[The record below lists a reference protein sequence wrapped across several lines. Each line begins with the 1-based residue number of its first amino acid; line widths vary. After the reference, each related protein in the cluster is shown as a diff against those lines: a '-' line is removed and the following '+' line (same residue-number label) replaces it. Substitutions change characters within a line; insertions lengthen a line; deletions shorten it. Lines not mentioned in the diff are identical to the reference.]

1 MTRSSARHF
10 FVSTVGG
17 RLWKRE
23 CFLGPCERYL
33 RAMRLFRF
41 GDPGS
46 ERPGVFDKMGI
57 PRDVSSLFSD
67 YDERFFEAGGL
78 SELALALADKVGGLP
93 QVDTQS
99 TRLGSPVAR
108 PSKILGIGLNYKD
121 HAAETGADLPL
132 EPKIFMKATSALSG
146 VFDDV
151 ILPRGSEQTDYE
163 VELAFVVGRR
173 ASYVSRAEALDFLA
187 GYTIC
192 NDYSERDFQ
201 KNRSGQFVKGKS
213 ADSFAPLGPYLVTL
227 DEFDARDARLWCAV
241 NGQMRQ
247 DARTSEMVFDV
258 PALIENLSQYMSL
271 LPGDVVSTGTPKGVG
286 LGQKPPKFLRDGD
299 IVSYGI
305 EGIGE
310 GRQRVVSYRSP

>member
-1 MTRSSARHF
+1 
-10 FVSTVGG
+10 
-17 RLWKRE
+17 
-23 CFLGPCERYL
+23 
-33 RAMRLFRF
+33 MRLFRF
-41 GDPGS
+41 GVPGA
-46 ERPGVFDKMGI
+46 ERPGVLDKTGV

-67 YDERFFEAGGL
+67 YDERFFTEGGL
-78 SELALALADKVGGLP
+78 SELALALADKVSGLP
-93 QVDTQS
+93 NVDVHS
-99 TRLGSPVAR
+99 VRLGSPVAR

-173 ASYVSRAEALDFLA
+173 ASYVTRGAALDFVA

-213 ADSFAPLGPYLVTL
+213 ADSFAPLGPYLVTP
-227 DEFDARDARLWCAV
+227 DEFDPKDARLWCAV

-247 DARTSEMVFDV
+247 NSRTSEMVFDV

-286 LGQKPPKFLRDGD
+286 LGRTPPEFLQEGD
-299 IVSYGI
+299 IVSYGV

-310 GRQRVVSYRSP
+310 GRQLVVRHRSS